1 MTPADPC
8 AGRHPCRRPQ
18 LAGRHDLLN
27 SIFVMQKV
35 VSVEH
40 VEGEDDENGDGQP
53 GATELEV

>member
-1 MTPADPC
+1 
-8 AGRHPCRRPQ
+8 
-18 LAGRHDLLN
+18 
-27 SIFVMQKV
+27 MQKV